1 MASLAAEND
10 DDDDTGGELLGTP
23 TRRARRA
30 GADMVDE
37 LRDRINA
44 AATRD
49 ASASGTLVL
58 SDYHSNPSLKE
69 VQRLLPALKTSL
81 TSLDLSY
88 CLEIHGKPLEDLL
101 TSLPNLRSLDLS
113 CCELQDDGCAVVA
126 LAIGA
131 HSNVIQNVSLRA
143 NRIGAVGAAALGKAL
158 EDEDCTLERL
168 DLGDNELHDEG
179 AVLIAQGGEPSA
191 AAVAAEEAQMAEVLE
206 ERAAMAAE
214 AEAEA
219 DGALTDATNAD
230 APRTPTKTRPRRR
243 GAAAR
248 AAEAALSP
256 WRPELV
262 ARRQGADGAAVHR
275 EAAGGAGGGGGGGG
289 ALARAPLAAP
299 TGGRR
304 PRAQQVADEPAALEQ
319 WDHPPPLPRSWRRSP
334 NKIC

>member
-1 MASLAAEND
+1 
-10 DDDDTGGELLGTP
+10 
-23 TRRARRA
+23 
-30 GADMVDE
+30 MVDE

-58 SDYHSNPSLKE
+58 SDYHSNPSLRE

-81 TSLDLSY
+81 TSLNLSY

-168 DLGDNELHDEG
+168 DLGDNELSRGG
-179 AVLIAQGGEPSA
+179 AEAVRRLLEVNKVITWLGLAKNELDGIDCAGLFADDEPSTTRVFA
-191 AAVAAEEAQMAEVLE
+191 DIGIGDDATTTLE
-206 ERAAMAAE
+206 LAE
-214 AEAEA
+214 ALQQ
-219 DGALTDATNAD
+219 DAD
-230 APRTPTKTRPRRR
+230 APLIVACEADANRCNAAREACAAAGVVVRQTDGACLRLKGPLRR
-243 GAAAR
+243 GHKYF
-248 AAEAALSP
+248 
-256 WRPELV
+256 
-262 ARRQGADGAAVHR
+262 ARR
-275 EAAGGAGGGGGGGG
+275 
-289 ALARAPLAAP
+289 
-299 TGGRR
+299 
-304 PRAQQVADEPAALEQ
+304 
-319 WDHPPPLPRSWRRSP
+319 
-334 NKIC
+334 